1 LRKQGKFEEA
11 AVELEEAVRL
21 LPDDHSVRY
30 ILAQTLQRAGHS
42 PEAAAQ
48 LQAAEKENQR
58 QRDRNLANS
67 DVILGVQLLQKGE
80 LAAGEAKL
88 EEAVRLNPLD
98 PFAQHDYG
106 LALLL
111 QDKLEDAIARFRTAL
126 VLRPDNPDTLY
137 YLGRAFLKHHQP
149 AEAVNSLRRALR
161 VNPGDTHA
169 RNVLAVALATTADF
183 NGAKSELQQAR
194 DLEPD
199 NPLYERNLSCL
210 SREMRDCTL
219 VP

>member
-1 LRKQGKFEEA
+1 
-11 AVELEEAVRL
+11 
-21 LPDDHSVRY
+21 
-30 ILAQTLQRAGHS
+30 
-42 PEAAAQ
+42 
-48 LQAAEKENQR
+48 
-58 QRDRNLANS
+58 
-67 DVILGVQLLQKGE
+67 
-80 LAAGEAKL
+80 
-88 EEAVRLNPLD
+88 
-98 PFAQHDYG
+98 
-106 LALLL
+106 LL

-199 NPLYERNLSCL
+199 NPIYERNWSCL